1 MGAFS
6 SFRNPERKAVRIIA
20 FPRAGN
26 IYTEQLYAELER
38 GGIAVLEGTW
48 SNRWLRE
55 NLRRGDVIHVHWPSF
70 LYAHSSRLRTGLRLA
85 KMFGNLAF
93 AKLRGAKIVWTA
105 HNLYPHEGGRSLLSN
120 RIGRKI
126 TVAFADYVCAHGSAA
141 ADIVTREFTVSQ
153 ARLRI
158 AHHPHWIDCY
168 PNSLTQ
174 AECRAKLDIDSEDF
188 VYLFI
193 GRCRPYKGLEALID
207 AFRGVSQ
214 PARLLIVGSF
224 SSAQYFETIAAR
236 AKAVPHVELVP
247 RSIPDEE
254 LEVFLNAANCI
265 VLPYRDVLT
274 SGAALL
280 ALSFGRPV
288 VAPDLGALRDHVDSR
303 CGVLYPADQPQGLA
317 HALKEIR
324 GRKFDP
330 RAIMEHARQ
339 FTWSKLADVLRDIVE
354 ERD

>member
-1 MGAFS
+1 MAVFS
-6 SFRNPERKAVRIIA
+6 SFRNPEANAARIIA
-20 FPRAGN
+20 SPRFGN
-26 IYTEQLYAELER
+26 VYTEQLYAEVER

-48 SNRWLRE
+48 SNRWLRK
-55 NLRRGDVIHVHWPSF
+55 NLRRGDVIHIHWPSF
-70 LYAHSSRLRTGLRLA
+70 LYFHPSRLRTGIRLA
-85 KMFGNLAF
+85 KMFALLAF
-93 AKLRGAKIVWTA
+93 AKLRGATIVWTA
-105 HNLYPHEGGRSLLSN
+105 HNLYPHEGGSRLLSN

-126 TVAFADYVCAHGSAA
+126 TVAFADYICMHGCSAA
-141 ADIVTREFTVSQ
+141 GIVAREFKVSESQ
-153 ARLRI
+153 LRI

-174 AECRAKLDIDSEDF
+174 AECRSKLDLPSEDF

-193 GRCRPYKGLEALID
+193 GRCRPYKGLEALIE
-207 AFRGVSQ
+207 AFQHVSQ

-224 SSAQYFETIAAR
+224 SCAQYFETIAAR
-236 AKAVPHVELVP
+236 AQAAPHVKLVP

-254 LEVFLNAANCI
+254 LQVFLNAADCV

-317 HALKEIR
+317 RALKEIR
-324 GRKFDP
+324 ARKFDSS
-330 RAIMEHARQ
+330 AIMEHARQ
-339 FTWSKLADVLRDIVE
+339 FTWSKLADVLRDIVA
-354 ERD
+354 R